1 MVNVVG
7 NLSFIIMDNS
17 LNTLHVHTFY
27 TILLLHH
34 FIKNLFFPVI
44 VLRGC
49 HKQTAVN

>member
-27 TILLLHH
+27 TILLLHR
-34 FIKNLFFPVI
+34 FIKNLFI
-44 VLRGC
+44 ALRGC